1 MLDDVFLPWDHGSW
15 KPNSPGVNWMWQ
27 FSNSFQKW
35 AVVTLTQVTSVLVSC
50 WSSVYRKFFE
60 VLFIVNQRGNHIV
73 KNWLPWSGNSLFTS
87 TSFSPLKN
95 PKAFIFTRNMCVL
108 DSCNCT
114 WTNSWYRQGTF
125 WCILVHAHEELI
137 SCISQLWARG
147 SACFADLPCQSL
159 KRLEKKTLCFLPF
172 VTTVLFTPLAL
183 WLPEGCKMWSRHW
196 CSPFKAFFCKALLV
210 LWSLEIN
217 FSTAS
222 FSRGGWNC

>member
-1 MLDDVFLPWDHGSW
+1 MSYFMAVWFDFMAAGVAEVTIVVEAFTEGTVVWRMRSSCLWFPARLLACLIMFFLPWDHGSW

-95 PKAFIFTRNMCVL
+95 PKAFIFKGNVCP
-108 DSCNCT
+108 
-114 WTNSWYRQGTF
+114 G
-125 WCILVHAHEELI
+125 
-137 SCISQLWARG
+137 QL
-147 SACFADLPCQSL
+147 
-159 KRLEKKTLCFLPF
+159 
-172 VTTVLFTPLAL
+172 
-183 WLPEGCKMWSRHW
+183 
-196 CSPFKAFFCKALLV
+196 
-210 LWSLEIN
+210 
-217 FSTAS
+217 
-222 FSRGGWNC
+222 